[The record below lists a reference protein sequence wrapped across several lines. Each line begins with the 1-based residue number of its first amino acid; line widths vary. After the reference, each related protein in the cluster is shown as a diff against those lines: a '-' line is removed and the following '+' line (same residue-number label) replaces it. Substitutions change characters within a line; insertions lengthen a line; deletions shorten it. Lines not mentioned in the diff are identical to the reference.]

1 MSKIM
6 WKNLCFPNFIK
17 CLPTIQAPPDQ
28 PSNQNPPP
36 RPSTTTTTCT
46 SLLIKNFNTLYD
58 FNLINSSSSKSLTP
72 SSFSSADE
80 VHTSSSDS
88 DSDLSPPDFATIF
101 ASQRFFFSSPG
112 RSNSIT
118 ESPHTTTTK
127 PNKPHHKTTL
137 VTKGV
142 RVRKFSSNP
151 YLDFRRSMEEML
163 EANRDHHMLVGHDH
177 HHHSTSDDVEYLH
190 ELLLCYLSLN
200 PKQAHKDIISAFT
213 DLVICLLS
221 ANSSAPASAAHHRRE
236 NPQTH

>member
-28 PSNQNPPP
+28 PSNKNS
-36 RPSTTTTTCT
+36 PSSPSTTTCT

-58 FNLINSSSSKSLTP
+58 FNLINSSSSS
-72 SSFSSADE
+72 SSADD

-127 PNKPHHKTTL
+127 PNKPPHKTTL

-151 YLDFRRSMEEML
+151 YFDFRRSMEEML

-200 PKQAHKDIISAFT
+200 PKHAHKDIISAFT

-221 ANSSAPASAAHHRRE
+221 ANSSAPASAADDRRE
-236 NPQTH
+236 NPKTH